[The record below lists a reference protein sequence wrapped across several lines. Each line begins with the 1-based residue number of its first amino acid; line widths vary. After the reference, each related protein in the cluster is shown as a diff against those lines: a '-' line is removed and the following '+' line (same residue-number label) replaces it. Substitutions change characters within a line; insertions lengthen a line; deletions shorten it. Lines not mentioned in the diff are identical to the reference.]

1 MASPGT
7 GKPIDEPESGA
18 SILSP
23 LGEWDHCSGVN
34 GEGDRENL
42 VWKIPMVFI
51 QLGSPGSGG
60 WIQSVRSRVPG
71 VVL

>member
-42 VWKIPMVFI
+42 VWRIPMVSI
-51 QLGSPGSGG
+51 QLGSPGSGD
-60 WIQSVRSRVPG
+60 VR
-71 VVL
+71 L